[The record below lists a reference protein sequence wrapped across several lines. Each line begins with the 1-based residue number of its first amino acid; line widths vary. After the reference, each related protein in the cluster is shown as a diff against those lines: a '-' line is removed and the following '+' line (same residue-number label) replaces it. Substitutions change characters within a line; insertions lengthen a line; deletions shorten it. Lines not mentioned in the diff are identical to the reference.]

1 MAYQEKSGSAKGP
14 GRVLYVDQTC
24 LNGDIFYEKSERAR
38 ARYGTQMQLVLGP
51 SEVNENFLA
60 FLALVYGKP
69 ARIEASA
76 APALLQ
82 IASTWGCASA
92 IKELELQLIR
102 SQNIPRIIDFLCA
115 CPTSFPQL
123 STYVMGNL
131 KEFLE
136 DPHFAT
142 VPMDVIGHLLYGED
156 IPPDPSRTAQEAA
169 QRLQDVLD
177 PSTGEVEEVQE
188 LERQHRTLTSEVEGL
203 KQRIAQAEEE
213 TQKHAQRLR
222 EIESQ
227 ADEVKLATA
236 EIQKCMGEAQIAIQH
251 ALIETGVSQM
261 MQAKQNK
268 QRQTPDTKPQRG
280 KGNFR
285 K

>member
-1 MAYQEKSGSAKGP
+1 MKANPADLSWSHRESLRERQLISPRQRAVGV
-14 GRVLYVDQTC
+14 VL
-24 LNGDIFYEKSERAR
+24 I
-38 ARYGTQMQLVLGP
+38 VLG
-51 SEVNENFLA
+51 V
-60 FLALVYGKP
+60 LVFGVGLFGYMAGD
-69 ARIEASA
+69 
-76 APALLQ
+76 LQ
-82 IASTWGCASA
+82 VSS
-92 IKELELQLIR
+92 
-102 SQNIPRIIDFLCA
+102 
-115 CPTSFPQL
+115 L
-123 STYVMGNL
+123 SWLSDQVY
-131 KEFLE
+131 
-136 DPHFAT
+136 A
-142 VPMDVIGHLLYGED
+142 
-156 IPPDPSRTAQEAA
+156 AQEAA